1 MSEPRQTITV
11 AINAQDLPG
20 TQHVLGTG
28 LRKEITPAGMLGV
41 ANNTGIIELMV
52 SGHVAIRMVIAEDRV
67 GHAVIHVHDM
77 TQQKPMG
84 VVDIEVFGL
93 VPPRRDAQPRKD
105 RRFGGQGLGTTS
117 GVAP

>member
-1 MSEPRQTITV
+1 MAEPRQTITV

-20 TQHVLGTG
+20 TQHELGRG

-41 ANNTGIIELMV
+41 ANNTGIIELMI
-52 SGHVAIRMVIAEDRV
+52 SGHVAVRMVIAEDKV

-93 VPPRRDAQPRKD
+93 VPPRRAPEPKRE
-105 RRFGGQGLGTTS
+105 RRFGDDYRQ
-117 GVAP
+117 V